1 MDRVTELPDTISV
14 NRLYHWLFNGSGL
27 LAALMFALMALLV
40 CTDIALRN
48 LTSFSLPWTV
58 EASEYLLMTAT
69 MLAAPWLL
77 YCGDHIRI
85 DLALQLMPPHWRGL
99 FERGLSL
106 LGASICAVLSWYSLE
121 VTLDTARQG
130 GLVFKVLVFPQW
142 WLNLPMIAGF
152 VLLTVEF
159 VRRLLD
165 PAPAVKEAH

>member
-27 LAALMFALMALLV
+27 LAALMFAAMALLV
-40 CTDIALRN
+40 CADIALRN
-48 LTSFSLPWTV
+48 MTSFSLPWTV

-69 MLAAPWLL
+69 MLVAPWLL

-85 DLALQLMPPHWRGL
+85 DLALQLMSPRWRGL
-99 FERGLSL
+99 FERGLCL
-106 LGASICAVLSWYSLE
+106 LGAVICAVLSWYSLE

-152 VLLTVEF
+152 VLLTIEF
-159 VRRLLD
+159 VRRLVD
-165 PAPAVKEAH
+165 PDLAKKESN

>member
-1 MDRVTELPDTISV
+1 MDTVTELPETISV
-14 NRLYHWLFNGSGL
+14 HRLYHGLYSGCGL

-40 CTDIALRN
+40 CADIALRN
-48 LTSFSLPWTV
+48 MTSFSLSWTV

-85 DLALQLMPPHWRGL
+85 DLALQLMTPRWRTL

-106 LGASICAVLSWYSLE
+106 LGAIICGVLSWYSLE

-159 VRRLLD
+159 VRRLLN
-165 PAPAVKEAH
+165 PVSVVKEAR